1 MTEELRPDICVIGA
15 GAAGLSVAVVAAG
28 LGVPTVLIEKGTMG
42 GECLNVGCVPSKAL
56 LAAAHATHAARGSG
70 PFGLLPSRAKVDHAR
85 VHRHVHDVIAAIAP
99 NDSAARY
106 EALGARVISGEAMFL
121 DARTVSVAGVRVKA
135 RRFVIASGSRP
146 AIPDIPGLAE
156 APYLTNETIFD
167 LASRPDHL
175 VILGAGPVGLEL
187 GQAHR
192 RLGAAVTVLDHGAAL
207 KRVDG
212 EITGHLVAALRGEGV
227 TIRENAAV
235 SSVEG
240 WAGGIRVTLRD
251 GGTVEGTH
259 LLVASGRRPTVEGL
273 GLDAAGIRYDRSGI
287 VVDRGLRTSN
297 LRVYAIGDCAGGPY
311 VTDRLT
317 HVAAHHAGLVVRSAL
332 FRLRTRVDEAVVPR
346 VVYTDPEVA
355 TVGLSEEEARARHR
369 DTRILRFPFA
379 ENDRAQAERLTAGE
393 AKIVVTGKGLILGA
407 AIVGARA
414 GELIVPWTMAVQ
426 KRMTVADFRDL
437 IVPYPTF
444 SEVSKR
450 AAVAFY
456 ASQARRPAVGRL
468 LRFLRLFG

>member
-1 MTEELRPDICVIGA
+1 MTDELRPDICVIGG
-15 GAAGLSVAVVAAG
+15 GAAGLSVAVVAGG
-28 LGVPTVLIEKGTMG
+28 LGVPTVLVEKSVMG

-56 LAAAHATHAARGSG
+56 LAAGHAVQVARDTA
-70 PFGLLPSRAKVDHAR
+70 PFGLPPSRAKVDHAR

-106 EALGARVISGEAMFL
+106 EALGVRVVAEEARFV
-121 DARTVSVAGVRVKA
+121 DKRTLVAGTTRIRA
-135 RRFVIASGSRP
+135 RRYVLAAGSRP
-146 AIPDIPGLAE
+146 AIPPVPGLAE

-167 LASRPDHL
+167 LTTRPEHL
-175 VILGAGPVGLEL
+175 LILGAGPVGLEL

-207 KRVDG
+207 KRVDP
-212 EITGHLVAALRGEGV
+212 EIVGHLLAALRGEGV
-227 TIRENAAV
+227 DIRENAAV
-235 SSVEG
+235 AAVEA
-240 WAGGIRVTLRD
+240 WAGGIRLRLAD
-251 GGTVEGTH
+251 GGTVEGSH
-259 LLVASGRRPTVEGL
+259 LLVASGRAPVVDGL
-273 GLDAAGIRYDRSGI
+273 GLDEAGIRHDRSGI
-287 VVDRGLRTSN
+287 LVDRGLRTSN
-297 LRVYAIGDCAGGPY
+297 RRVYAIGDCAGGPHAG
-311 VTDRLT
+311 DRLT
-317 HVAAHHAGLVVRSAL
+317 HVAAHHASLVVRSAL
-332 FRLRTRVDEAVVPR
+332 FRLPVKVDAAPVPR

-369 DTRILRFPFA
+369 GVRTLRFPYA

-393 AKIVVTGKGLILGA
+393 AKIVVTAKGVVLGA

-414 GELIVPWTMAVQ
+414 GELIVPWTLAVQ
-426 KRMTVADFRDL
+426 KGLSVADFRDL

-468 LRFLRLFG
+468 LRLLRLFG